1 MKFYTFAANYINKRR
16 LNFKQKLKGE
26 KCRTT
31 DQLIIFNWDPKSS
44 KYS

>member
-1 MKFYTFAANYINKRR
+1 

-31 DQLIIFNWDPKSS
+31 DQQINRSFLTEIPSQANILDLILNIGLEYF
-44 KYS
+44 